1 MEEKKGTLRSNTI
14 NIQPTYQGDLPVGSV
29 QPPNF
34 RGEKP
39 PSHFPIAIFTLLGT
53 CNCLFGAI
61 AVLFS
66 ALSDKAWDNGDRNT
80 AKRRGTIAFYIG
92 LLGTALAFA
101 VAIIIVLAWAVEFKT
116 FNTVVGAVALVVF
129 INISA
134 HLLFIATK
142 STSLVDFLNFN
153 KFVLKN

>member
-1 MEEKKGTLRSNTI
+1 MEEKIGTLRANTI

-53 CNCLFGAI
+53 CNCLFGFLAI
-61 AVLFS
+61 LFS

-80 AKRRGTIAFYIG
+80 AKMRGTIAFVLG
-92 LLGTALAFA
+92 LLGTAISFA
-101 VAIIIVLAWAVEFKT
+101 IAIIILLAWAAAPIT
-116 FNTVVGAVALVVF
+116 FNVAVGAVALVVF
-129 INISA
+129 ANISA
-134 HLLFIATK
+134 NLLIYAVK
-142 STSLVDFLNFN
+142 CTSIKDFVNVN

>member
-1 MEEKKGTLRSNTI
+1 MATLDKTATLS
-14 NIQPTYQGDLPVGSV
+14 QPASSYQGDLPTTI

-53 CNCLFGAI
+53 CNCLFGFLAI
-61 AVLFS
+61 LFS

-80 AKRRGTIAFYIG
+80 AKMRGTIAFVLG
-92 LLGTALAFA
+92 LLGTAISFA
-101 VAIIIVLAWAVEFKT
+101 IAIIVLLAWAAAPIT
-116 FNTVVGAVALVVF
+116 FNVAVGAVALVVF
-129 INISA
+129 ANISA
-134 HLLFIATK
+134 NLLIYAVK
-142 STSLVDFLNFN
+142 CTSIKDFVNVN